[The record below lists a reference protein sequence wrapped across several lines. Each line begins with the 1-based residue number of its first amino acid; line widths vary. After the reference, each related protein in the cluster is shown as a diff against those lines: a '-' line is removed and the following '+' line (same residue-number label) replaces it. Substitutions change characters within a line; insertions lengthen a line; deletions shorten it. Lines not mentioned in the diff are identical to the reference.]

1 MLQPERVT
9 GEKVKD
15 REGGGTGRRE
25 KMRGTLG

>member
-15 REGGGTGRRE
+15 REGGIGRRE